1 MSSVGGL
8 SFIMYMRT
16 RCRLKKRKTG
26 QLLSPTL
33 GVANTAN
40 VAAMMQHE
48 KLSKQGLMFVFL
60 CRDKNVFCNK
70 WCSFWNAQ

>member
-1 MSSVGGL
+1 MASVGGL

-33 GVANTAN
+33 GVANVAN

-48 KLSKQGLMFVFL
+48 KLSKQV
-60 CRDKNVFCNK
+60 
-70 WCSFWNAQ
+70 